1 MTDTLAPIETAA
13 DAATATYA
21 DRHGTRHPLPD
32 AAGDAQVRADD
43 RAHVFHSWSAQALI
57 DPLPVAAG
65 EGSTFWDYQGNGYL
79 DFSSQ
84 LVNLNLGHQHPDLVA
99 AIQQQAGR
107 LATIQPSMASDV
119 RGELARRIAEVAP
132 GDLDKVFFTNGGADA
147 NEYAVRMARAVTG
160 RRKVLS
166 MYRSY
171 HGGTATAIS
180 LTGDP
185 RRWANEPSDGSVAHF
200 LGPYP
205 YRSSFHA
212 DSPEQETERALAHLE
227 QVITLEGA
235 GTIAAIIIETVV
247 GTNGVLVPP
256 PGYLAGVRELCDTY
270 GIVYIAD
277 EVMVGFGRVGEW
289 FAVNRFGVVPDLITF
304 AKGVNSG
311 YVPLGGI
318 VISQRIASH
327 FDTVAFAGG
336 LTYSGH
342 PLACAAGVATFEV
355 FERDGILER
364 VRDLGTRVVEPR
376 LRAMAQ
382 RHPSVGEVRG
392 LGLFW
397 AIELVKDAAT
407 REPLVP
413 FNASGPDAAPMA
425 AVAAACKQAGLWPFV
440 HFNRMHVAPPLVI
453 TEDELVRGLDI
464 IDEALTVADG
474 YVVAA

>member
-1 MTDTLAPIETAA
+1 MTDTLIPEATT
-13 DAATATYA
+13 DAAIAASYV

-32 AAGDAQVRADD
+32 AAAEAQVRADD

-65 EGSTFWDYQGNGYL
+65 EGSTFWDYQGNAYL

-107 LATIQPSMASDV
+107 LATIQPALANDV

-132 GDLDKVFFTNGGADA
+132 GDLDTVFFTNGGADA
-147 NEYAVRMARAVTG
+147 NEHAVRMARAVTG

-185 RRWANEPSDGSVAHF
+185 RRWANEPSDGSVVHF

-212 DSPEQETERALAHLE
+212 SSEAEETERALAHLE

-235 GTIAAIIIETVV
+235 NTVAAIIIETVV

-256 PGYLAGVRELCDTY
+256 PGYLEGVRRIADKF

-289 FAVNRFGVVPDLITF
+289 FAVNHFGVTPDLITF

-311 YVPLGGI
+311 YVPLGGV

-327 FDTVAFAGG
+327 FDTVPFAGG

-364 VRDLGTRVVEPR
+364 VRDLGSRVVEPR
-376 LRAMAQ
+376 LREIAE

-397 AIELVKDAAT
+397 AIELVRDRET

-413 FNASGPDAAPMA
+413 FNASGADAAPMA
-425 AVAAACKQAGLWPFV
+425 KVAAACKQAGLWPFV

-464 IDEALTVADG
+464 IDAALEIAD
-474 YVVAA
+474 AELA

>member
-1 MTDTLAPIETAA
+1 MPTLPDLEA
-13 DAATATYA
+13 DA
-21 DRHGTRHPLPD
+21 R
-32 AAGDAQVRADD
+32 VRADD
-43 RAHVFHSWSAQALI
+43 RGHVFHSWSAQALI

-65 EGSTFWDYQGNGYL
+65 QGSTFWDYAGNAYL

-99 AIQQQAGR
+99 AIQRQAGR
-107 LATIQPSMASDV
+107 LATIQPSMANDV

-132 GDLDKVFFTNGGADA
+132 GDLDQVFFTNGGADA

-185 RRWANEPSDGSVAHF
+185 RRWPNEPSDGSVAHF
-200 LGPYP
+200 FGPYP
-205 YRSSFHA
+205 YRSAFNA
-212 DSPEQETERALAHLE
+212 TSPEEETQCALAHLE

-235 GTIAAIIIETVV
+235 STIAAIIIETVV

-256 PGYLAGVRELCDTY
+256 PGYLQGVRELADRF

-289 FAVNRFGVVPDLITF
+289 FAVQHFDVAPDLITF

-311 YVPLGGI
+311 YVPLGGV

-327 FDTVAFAGG
+327 FDTVAFPGG

-342 PLACAAGVATFEV
+342 PLACAVGVATFEV

-364 VRDLGTRVVEPR
+364 VRDLGSRVVEPR
-376 LRAMAQ
+376 LREIAAA
-382 RHPSVGEVRG
+382 HPSVGDVRG

-397 AIELVKDAAT
+397 AIELVRDRET

-413 FNASGPDAAPMA
+413 FNAAGPDAAPMA
-425 AVAAACKQAGLWPFV
+425 AVAAACKQAGLWPFI

-453 TEDELVRGLDI
+453 TEDELRRGLDI
-464 IDEALTVADG
+464 IDEALAVAD
-474 YVVAA
+474 ASLAE

>member
-1 MTDTLAPIETAA
+1 MTDTLI
-13 DAATATYA
+13 DTATYV
-21 DRHGTRHPLPD
+21 DRSGTRHPLPD
-32 AAGDAQVRADD
+32 PAADAQVRADD
-43 RAHVFHSWSAQALI
+43 RGHVFHSWSAQALI
-57 DPLPVAAG
+57 DPLPIAAG
-65 EGSTFWDYQGNGYL
+65 EGSTFWDYVGNAYL

-212 DSPEQETERALAHLE
+212 ATPEQETERALAHLE

-235 GTIAAIIIETVV
+235 STIAAIIIETVV

-256 PGYLAGVRELCDTY
+256 PGYLQGVRALADKY

-289 FAVNRFGVVPDLITF
+289 FAVNHFGVTPDLITF

-311 YVPLGGI
+311 YVPLGGV
-318 VISQRIASH
+318 VISQRIAAH
-327 FDTVAFAGG
+327 CDTVSFQGG

-376 LRAMAQ
+376 LQAMAE

-397 AIELVKDAAT
+397 AIELVSDAAT
-407 REPLVP
+407 RAPLVP
-413 FNASGPDAAPMA
+413 FNASGADAAPMA
-425 AVAAACKQAGLWPFV
+425 AVAAACKRAGLWPFI

-453 TEDELVRGLDI
+453 TEDELVRGLDV
-464 IDEALTVADG
+464 IDEALSVADG
-474 YVVAA
+474 YVAAG